1 MPVGQKLEEA
11 RKRKGVSLREVSEST
26 KIRGDYLSAIESGN
40 LEINLPEV
48 YLRGFVRLY
57 AKFLGLDQ
65 DAMVAELDADLGKS
79 GSRSSK
85 KTLGSIVSQD
95 HSENQAK
102 SYSPANSTPSSKR
115 VSSKKNLPSL
125 PIILSLVGVAV
136 CSFVILIIYLF
147 SEGDTP
153 DIDED
158 IQASISEV
166 SNDSTQNDQSPTEAL
181 PDSHLLKISITGDTA
196 KLIVCDEGKNPPVFH
211 EFDNLASGWSQEIEF
226 EKSFRCYSSQIENL
240 TISVDGNN
248 SQKVGGDRTG
258 VGTFSWKP
266 TN

>member
-79 GSRSSK
+79 RKQVSK

-95 HSENQAK
+95 HSENQASLTVRK
-102 SYSPANSTPSSKR
+102 IH
-115 VSSKKNLPSL
+115 LP
-125 PIILSLVGVAV
+125 
-136 CSFVILIIYLF
+136 F
-147 SEGDTP
+147 
-153 DIDED
+153 
-158 IQASISEV
+158 
-166 SNDSTQNDQSPTEAL
+166 
-181 PDSHLLKISITGDTA
+181 
-196 KLIVCDEGKNPPVFH
+196 
-211 EFDNLASGWSQEIEF
+211 
-226 EKSFRCYSSQIENL
+226 
-240 TISVDGNN
+240 
-248 SQKVGGDRTG
+248 
-258 VGTFSWKP
+258 
-266 TN
+266 

>member
-57 AKFLGLDQ
+57 SKFLGLDQ

-115 VSSKKNLPSL
+115 VSSKKTYLHY
-125 PIILSLVGVAV
+125 LSFFHWLEWRFAR
-136 CSFVILIIYLF
+136 LLF
-147 SEGDTP
+147 
-153 DIDED
+153 
-158 IQASISEV
+158 
-166 SNDSTQNDQSPTEAL
+166 
-181 PDSHLLKISITGDTA
+181 
-196 KLIVCDEGKNPPVFH
+196 
-211 EFDNLASGWSQEIEF
+211 
-226 EKSFRCYSSQIENL
+226 
-240 TISVDGNN
+240 
-248 SQKVGGDRTG
+248 
-258 VGTFSWKP
+258 
-266 TN
+266 